1 LPEKENSNT
10 LSTRP
15 PVPPFQSNEIEH
27 PRLSSLP
34 PFLDPVYQS
43 ITATLTTSFSKAPP
57 HTLQRLSELL
67 LHPRAHYRT
76 LPTYLRAVERV
87 ISVSSPLSLFP
98 LPSTTVSTD
107 ASSTLLNGVPSASNI
122 ALGSDESLGGALLT
136 PIPWLR
142 EQQNEIRT
150 ESTETIDGPNGAG
163 SIATVSVSV
172 NGGNMT
178 SAQQLA
184 ETMREAGAV
193 TQGELLRQEQEAGV
207 VLLTQTQSGR
217 QTRSAT
223 ARSAAASAAAGG
235 RNEAEE
241 GHDSKEETPHARG
254 PEEVGME
261 DMGPQDESKVAG
273 GAFDIEAATG
283 RTVDGGDQKTTHTS
297 KDHEGDIVLAD
308 VDGAGDGEDG
318 ADARRAD
325 ASGINVGVDAS
336 DGTNA

>member
-1 LPEKENSNT
+1 MPE
-10 LSTRP
+10 
-15 PVPPFQSNEIEH
+15 
-27 PRLSSLP
+27 LP

-43 ITATLTTSFSKAPP
+43 IITNLTTTFSKAPP
-57 HTLQRLSELL
+57 HTLQRLSELI

-87 ISVSSPLSLFP
+87 VSVSSPLSLFP

-107 ASSTLLNGVPSASNI
+107 ASSTLLNGVTHTSNI

-136 PIPWLR
+136 PISWLR
-142 EQQNEIRT
+142 EQQSEIRT

-163 SIATVSVSV
+163 SIETVSILV
-172 NGGNMT
+172 NGANIT
-178 SAQQLA
+178 PAQQLA

-207 VLLTQTQSGR
+207 VPLTQTQTGR

-235 RNEAEE
+235 RHDTEEAS
-241 GHDSKEETPHARG
+241 DSKEDAPHARG

-261 DMGPQDESKVAG
+261 DMGPQAESKIVS
-273 GAFDIEAATG
+273 GAFDVEAATG
-283 RTVDGGDQKTTHTS
+283 RTVDGGDHKATNPP
-297 KDHEGDIVLAD
+297 KDDEGDIVLAD
-308 VDGAGDGEDG
+308 VDGVGDREEG

-325 ASGINVGVDAS
+325 ASGVNVGVDAS
-336 DGTNA
+336 DGTSV